1 MEVFGDRD
9 DPADAE
15 YAEVDPT
22 RRYMRYNEVLGRGAF
37 KTVYKAFDEAEGI
50 EVAWNQVNIDEVMQC
65 PDNLDRLFSEVHL
78 LKSLKHENVMKF
90 YNYWVDD
97 QKKTINVITEL
108 FTSGSLRH
116 YRRKHP
122 RVDLKA
128 IKNWA
133 RQILHGLDYLHSHQ
147 PPVIHRDL
155 KCDNIFVNGNHG
167 EVKIG
172 DLGLATIMQ
181 TPKARSV
188 IGTPEF
194 MAPELYDEN
203 YDELVDI
210 YSFGM
215 CMLEMFTL
223 EYPYSEC
230 KNPAQIFKKV
240 SKGVKP
246 AALSKI
252 VNPEV
257 KRFIEK
263 CLAPASERLSAKDLL
278 QDPFLCSNNANGF
291 VGTTIT
297 SLTPKAVEISLDS
310 LHMDVDARESMSA
323 SSGKKNVLVA
333 PHTSVLEFTRTNRNT
348 ELNLKGEKL
357 DDSSVSLVLRIADLC
372 GQARNIHF
380 LFYLESDTAM
390 SVAAEMVEQLELA
403 DCDVTFIADFI
414 DLLIV
419 NLVPGRK
426 QPNDA
431 AVIPYMES
439 KTGESEKVIIS
450 QQNLSEMAPDYV
462 LVQSMMHSKDIS
474 ALSNNYLDSVS
485 SATNLG
491 GPKGSEGSD
500 LSVQLVGSSES
511 PSYDE
516 IDYSGTMQCGG
527 YKEGIDKLDC
537 NHVLDDGPRNI
548 SIFHIDQA
556 SPGSELVSGCSS
568 ISITDSQDV
577 PTGEFDFIE
586 DQYQHWFDEIA
597 KIREEAME
605 GGQEKCLPDNNVD

>member
-9 DPADAE
+9 EAADAE

-65 PDNLDRLFSEVHL
+65 PYNLERLYSEVYL

-116 YRRKHP
+116 YRRRHP
-122 RVDLKA
+122 RVELKA

-257 KRFIEK
+257 KHFIEK
-263 CLAPASERLSAKDLL
+263 CLVPASKRLSARELL

-291 VGTTIT
+291 IGTMIP
-297 SLTPKAVEISLDS
+297 SSIPKAVEISLDS
-310 LHMDVDARESMSA
+310 SHMDVDARESMCA
-323 SSGKKNVLVA
+323 SSGKNTVHVA

-390 SVAAEMVEQLELA
+390 SVAAEMVEQLDLA

-426 QPNDA
+426 QANDA
-431 AVIPYMES
+431 AVSSYMQS
-439 KTGESEKVIIS
+439 KMGESEQVIVS
-450 QQNLSEMAPDYV
+450 QQKLSEMAPDYV
-462 LVQSMMHSKDIS
+462 LVHSMMHSKDIS

-491 GPKGSEGSD
+491 GPKGSEVSD
-500 LSVQLVGSSES
+500 LSVQLVDSSES

-516 IDYSGTMQCGG
+516 ADDSGTMQCGR
-527 YKEGIDKLDC
+527 YKEGMDKLDG
-537 NHVLDDGPRNI
+537 NHVLGDGSRNI

-556 SPGSELVSGCSS
+556 SPGLELVSGCSS

-577 PTGEFDFIE
+577 PNGEFDFIE
-586 DQYQHWFDEIA
+586 DQYKHWFDEIA
-597 KIREEAME
+597 RIREDAKE
-605 GGQEKCLPDNNVD
+605 GGQEMWLPRNDD

>member
-9 DPADAE
+9 EPADAE
-15 YAEVDPT
+15 YVEVDPT
-22 RRYMRYNEVLGRGAF
+22 RRYMRYSEVLGRGAF

-50 EVAWNQVNIDEVMQC
+50 EVAWNQVNIDEVMQS
-65 PDNLDRLFSEVHL
+65 PDNLERLYSEVHL

-172 DLGLATIMQ
+172 DLGLATVMQ

-223 EYPYSEC
+223 EYPYCEC

-252 VNPEV
+252 LNPEV
-257 KRFIEK
+257 KHFIEK
-263 CLAPASERLSAKDLL
+263 CLVPASQRLSAKELL

-291 VGTTIT
+291 VGTMIP
-297 SLTPKAVEISLDS
+297 SSIPKAVEISLDS
-310 LHMDVDARESMSA
+310 PHMDVDTRESMCA
-323 SSGKKNVLVA
+323 SSCKKNILVA
-333 PHTSVLEFTRTNRNT
+333 PHTSVLEFTRTNGNT

-390 SVAAEMVEQLELA
+390 SVASEMVEQLELE

-419 NLVPGRK
+419 NLVPGQK
-426 QPNDA
+426 QANDA
-431 AVIPYMES
+431 AISPYMES
-439 KTGESEKVIIS
+439 KTGESEQVVIS
-450 QQNLSEMAPDYV
+450 QQKLSEMAPDYV
-462 LVQSMMHSKDIS
+462 LVQSMMHSEDIG

-516 IDYSGTMQCGG
+516 ADDTETMHCGG
-527 YKEGIDKLDC
+527 YKERIDKLDRG
-537 NHVLDDGPRNI
+537 HVLGDGSRNI
-548 SIFHIDQA
+548 SIFHIGEA
-556 SPGSELVSGCSS
+556 SPGSELASGCSS
-568 ISITDSQDV
+568 ISITDSQDA
-577 PTGEFDFIE
+577 PNGEFDFIE
-586 DQYQHWFDEIA
+586 DQYKHWFDEIA

-605 GGQEKCLPDNNVD
+605 GGQEKWLPNDG

>member
-9 DPADAE
+9 EASDAD

-37 KTVYKAFDEAEGI
+37 KTVYKAFDEVEGI

-65 PDNLDRLFSEVHL
+65 PDNLERLYSEVHL
-78 LKSLKHENVMKF
+78 LKSLKHKNVMKF
-90 YNYWVDD
+90 CNYWFDD

-172 DLGLATIMQ
+172 DLGLATIMR

-252 VNPEV
+252 ANPEV
-257 KRFIEK
+257 KHFIEK
-263 CLAPASERLSAKDLL
+263 CLVPSSERLSAKELL
-278 QDPFLCSNNANGF
+278 QDSFLCSDNANGF
-291 VGTTIT
+291 AGVI
-297 SLTPKAVEISLDS
+297 SPSSTPGAVEISLDS
-310 LHMDVDARESMSA
+310 LHMDVDTRESMYA
-323 SSGKKNVLVA
+323 SSGRKNDLA
-333 PHTSVLEFTRTNRNT
+333 PHASMLEFTRTNKNT

-426 QPNDA
+426 LANDVA
-431 AVIPYMES
+431 MSPYMES
-439 KTGESEKVIIS
+439 KIVASEQVIIS
-450 QQNLSEMAPDYV
+450 QQNLSEMAPDYG
-462 LVQSMMHSKDIS
+462 LVQSTMHSKDIS
-474 ALSNNYLDSVS
+474 APSNNYHHSVS
-485 SATNLG
+485 SAANLG

-500 LSVQLVGSSES
+500 ISVQLVGSSGS
-511 PSYDE
+511 RSDCGT
-516 IDYSGTMQCGG
+516 DDCGTMYCCG
-527 YKEGIDKLDC
+527 YKDGVGKLGC
-537 NHVLDDGPRNI
+537 SHVLGDDGSRNI
-548 SIFHIDQA
+548 PIFHIGGA
-556 SPGSELVSGCSS
+556 SPGSELQLCVKKLWKGVMGSGYQIMMFNFSSVSLNIIRKNLQIFFLLSTFCFG
-568 ISITDSQDV
+568 
-577 PTGEFDFIE
+577 FI
-586 DQYQHWFDEIA
+586 Q
-597 KIREEAME
+597 M
-605 GGQEKCLPDNNVD
+605 

>member
-9 DPADAE
+9 EAADAE
-15 YAEVDPT
+15 YVEVDPT
-22 RRYMRYNEVLGRGAF
+22 GRYMRYNEVLGRGAF

-65 PDNLDRLFSEVHL
+65 PDNLERLYSEVHL

-133 RQILHGLDYLHSHQ
+133 RQILHGLDYLHSQQ

-172 DLGLATIMQ
+172 DLGLATVMQ

-223 EYPYSEC
+223 EYPYCEC

-246 AALSKI
+246 ATLSKI
-252 VNPEV
+252 ANPEV
-257 KRFIEK
+257 KHFIEK
-263 CLAPASERLSAKDLL
+263 CLVPASQRLSAKELL
-278 QDPFLCSNNANGF
+278 QDPFLCANKENSF
-291 VGTTIT
+291 VDTMVP
-297 SLTPKAVEISLDS
+297 SSTPKAVEISLDS
-310 LHMDVDARESMSA
+310 LHMDVDTRESICA
-323 SSGKKNVLVA
+323 SPCKKNVLIA

-390 SVAAEMVEQLELA
+390 SVASEMVEQLELA

-419 NLVPGRK
+419 NLVPEWK
-426 QPNDA
+426 P
-431 AVIPYMES
+431 AVSPYMES
-439 KTGESEKVIIS
+439 KRGESDQAIIS
-450 QQNLSEMAPDYV
+450 QQNLPAMAPGYV
-462 LVQSMMHSKDIS
+462 LVQSMMHSEDTGP
-474 ALSNNYLDSVS
+474 LSSNYLDSVS
-485 SATNLG
+485 SATNLR

-516 IDYSGTMQCGG
+516 TDDTGTMHCGG
-527 YKEGIDKLDC
+527 YKEGMVKLDRT
-537 NHVLDDGPRNI
+537 HVLGDGSRNI
-548 SIFHIDQA
+548 SIFQIGEA
-556 SPGSELVSGCSS
+556 SPGSELLSGCSS
-568 ISITDSQDV
+568 ISITDSQDA
-577 PTGEFDFIE
+577 PTGDFDFIE
-586 DQYQHWFDEIA
+586 DQYKHWFDEIA

-605 GGQEKCLPDNNVD
+605 GGQEKLLPDNDG

>member
-9 DPADAE
+9 EPTDPE
-15 YAEVDPT
+15 YIEVDPT
-22 RRYMRYNEVLGRGAF
+22 GRYMRYNEVLGRGAV

-50 EVAWNQVNIDEVMQC
+50 EVAWNQVSIDELMHC
-65 PDNLDRLFSEVHL
+65 PDNLERLYAEVHL

-97 QKKTINVITEL
+97 RKKTINVITEL

-167 EVKIG
+167 QVKIG
-172 DLGLATIMQ
+172 DLGLATIML

-223 EYPYSEC
+223 EYPYNEC
-230 KNPAQIFKKV
+230 KNAAQIFKKV

-252 VNPEV
+252 VNAEV
-257 KRFIEK
+257 KNFIEK
-263 CLAPASERLSAKDLL
+263 CLVPASERLSAKELL
-278 QDPFLCSNNANGF
+278 QDPFLCPNNANGF
-291 VGTTIT
+291 ASIT
-297 SLTPKAVEISLDS
+297 VPSSIPKAVRISPES
-310 LHMDVDARESMSA
+310 LHMDVDTHESMCA
-323 SSGKKNVLVA
+323 SSGEKNAVGS
-333 PHTSVLEFTRTNRNT
+333 PHNSVLEFTRTNRNT
-348 ELNLKGEKL
+348 ELNLKGEKV

-426 QPNDA
+426 LANDA
-431 AVIPYMES
+431 AMNPYVES
-439 KTGESEKVIIS
+439 KTCGSEQVTIS
-450 QQNLSEMAPDYV
+450 QQNPLEMPPDYV
-462 LVQSMMHSKDIS
+462 LVESTMHPKDIS
-474 ALSNNYLDSVS
+474 ASPNKYLESVS
-485 SATNLG
+485 SATNLE
-491 GPKGSEGSD
+491 GPKCSEGSD
-500 LSVQLVGSSES
+500 FSAQLAGSSES
-511 PSYDE
+511 PSYDGT
-516 IDYSGTMQCGG
+516 DDCGTMYCGG
-527 YKEGIDKLDC
+527 YKEGTHKLDC
-537 NHVLDDGPRNI
+537 NHVLGDGSRNI
-548 SIFHIDQA
+548 SIFHIGEA
-556 SPGSELVSGCSS
+556 SPPSELVSGCSS

-577 PTGEFDFIE
+577 LNGELDLIE
-586 DQYQHWFDEIA
+586 VEYKDWFDELA
-597 KIREEAME
+597 RMREEAME
-605 GGQEKCLPDNNVD
+605 GGGQEKWLQYNDV